1 MLSRES
7 ALEKSNGCK
16 TCAIECSVFASYC
29 SQTHVNCGGIKD
41 CDIRIKKSKI
51 QSAYLRLFV
60 ERRGKFF
67 TIGKL
72 FQNHS
77 QILLSAFYQ
86 SSPPVEPTEPTVRR
100 DLQT

>member
-41 CDIRIKKSKI
+41 CDIRIKKSKT

-60 ERRGKFF
+60 ERRGKFLA
-67 TIGKL
+67 TLQSVRYYKIT
-72 FQNHS
+72 QHY
-77 QILLSAFYQ
+77 YQ
-86 SSPPVEPTEPTVRR
+86 YH
-100 DLQT
+100 